1 MTKKQNG
8 KLEKRKKQ
16 GYMGIK
22 VSKEDWHVGDYKTNR
37 HQTNCNLVADS
48 IVICTSITQFHYIT
62 AQFWLWYNCIMVKS

>member
-22 VSKEDWHVGDYKTNR
+22 VSKED
-37 HQTNCNLVADS
+37 
-48 IVICTSITQFHYIT
+48 
-62 AQFWLWYNCIMVKS
+62 